1 MNEKFINPK
10 RQKYSKYEKRGYAE
24 KKKIFRA
31 KKSPQTLDVRGD
43 PVKLGVKRKRQSFS
57 FRSRNL
63 KIGKYYLVHPET
75 KSVFRFLVTST
86 KDMGEFTGITPEFP
100 AVHVSNRDKRSGNFR
115 NYDRVSWYD
124 KWRSNKKGELA
135 PCPQA
140 LRITEQG
147 IYYSDVA
154 EKHLELPCHQGVCE
168 RCPVRLG
175 SFRKHRSNC
184 KWINGTIT
192 KKRFVNSSNHTAE
205 RWMETQLKQK
215 GLEQYF
221 LAKID
226 DMQKTIVRF
235 VLDPKGDT
243 YNYQVIYMSDLAGIN
258 RP

>member
-1 MNEKFINPK
+1 MQFLFVKNTKKQYMQKTVGGASGGLAAGSIFPTGGFYKMKTLEDLIME
-10 RQKYSKYEKRGYAE
+10 KYSKYEKQGGYAE

-86 KDMGEFTGITPEFP
+86 KDMGEFTGVTPEFP
-100 AVHVSNRDKRSGNFR
+100 AVHVSNRDKKSGKFR

-124 KWRSNKKGELA
+124 KWRSNKTGELA

-154 EKHLELPCHQGVCE
+154 EKIWNYLVTKGY
-168 RCPVRLG
+168 VRDAQYDWDHSENTG
-175 SFRKHRSNC
+175 ATA
-184 KWINGTIT
+184 NG
-192 KKRFVNSSNHTAE
+192 
-205 RWMETQLKQK
+205 
-215 GLEQYF
+215 
-221 LAKID
+221 
-226 DMQKTIVRF
+226 
-235 VLDPKGDT
+235 
-243 YNYQVIYMSDLAGIN
+243 
-258 RP
+258 